1 MAENRDNV
9 RILAVVSSGFERQ
22 IQRHLSSQYMSPV
35 FVRRAEEL
43 GYLVRNGEVYEV
55 ALLPA
60 VLPEG
65 IDWWTIWGELAHLT
79 RRPAILVYA
88 QSANFHLWSEVLD
101 AGGYDV
107 VAEPFTRETL
117 RAAVLRAAWSFDQ
130 KRTMDSDEDLPDQ
143 EE

>member
-1 MAENRDNV
+1 MAENHDNV
-9 RILAVVSSGFERQ
+9 RILAVVSSDFEWQ
-22 IQRHLSSQYMSPV
+22 IQRHLSSSDISPV
-35 FVRRAEEL
+35 FVRRPEEL

-65 IDWWTIWGELAHLT
+65 IDWWSIWGELAHLT

-88 QSANFHLWSEVLD
+88 QSANFQLWAEVLD

-117 RAAVLRAAWSFDQ
+117 REAVLRAAWSFGK
-130 KRTMDSDEDLPDQ
+130 KREMGSDEDLPDQ
-143 EE
+143 A

>member
-1 MAENRDNV
+1 MAENHGNV
-9 RILAVVSSGFERQ
+9 RILAVVSSGIEGQ
-22 IQRHLSSQYMSPV
+22 IQRHLSSPDMSAV
-35 FVRRAEEL
+35 FVSRAEEL
-43 GYLVRNGEVYEV
+43 GHLVRNGEVYEV

-60 VLPEG
+60 TLPEG

-88 QSANFHLWSEVLD
+88 HSANFHLWAEVLD

-107 VAEPFTRETL
+107 VAEPFTREML
-117 RAAVLRAAWSFDQ
+117 REAVLRAAWSFDQ
-130 KRTMDSDEDLPDQ
+130 KRDVGSDEDLLD

>member
-1 MAENRDNV
+1 VAKNHDNV
-9 RILAVVSSGFERQ
+9 RILAVVSSDFEGQ
-22 IQRHLSSQYMSPV
+22 IQRYLSSSDMSPV

-79 RRPAILVYA
+79 PRPAILVYA
-88 QSANFHLWSEVLD
+88 ESANFHLWAEVLD

-107 VAEPFTRETL
+107 VAGPFTRETL
-117 RAAVLRAAWSFDQ
+117 RDAVLRAAWSFDQ
-130 KRTMDSDEDLPDQ
+130 KREMGGDEDLAGR
-143 EE
+143 E